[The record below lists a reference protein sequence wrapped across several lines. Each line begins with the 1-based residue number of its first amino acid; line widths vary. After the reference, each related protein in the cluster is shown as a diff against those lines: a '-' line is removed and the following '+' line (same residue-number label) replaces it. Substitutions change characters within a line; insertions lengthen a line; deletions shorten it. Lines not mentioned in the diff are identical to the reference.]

1 MLFKNQPCALNGDS
15 VEKIID
21 SLASFAAI
29 FVPRYIGDRDV
40 EAFSKFIEE
49 SIDRDAIMAAFPDLY
64 VGAKISSY
72 AVYQIIAKFRDEF
85 GEVLEEFGLGLD
97 FVAGAATLS
106 VQLGEFEAVKYIYE
120 KLIVEPIL
128 AWIAD
133 EGGKDFEEVKKMYSE
148 ALERHDR
155 LVDALVEVVEK
166 SFSKSKL
173 AEIGWESG
181 RFESLKKI
189 VNLVLYDYLES
200 KLEGQTVEV
209 EDPLTGYPVKMTLVE
224 VAGVVHYFALEWA

>member
-1 MLFKNQPCALNGDS
+1 M
-15 VEKIID
+15 ERIID

-49 SIDRDAIMAAFPDLY
+49 SVEKDAILASFPDVY
-64 VGAKISSY
+64 VAAKISAYSI
-72 AVYQIIAKFRDEF
+72 YQIIGKFEDEF
-85 GEVLEEFGLGLD
+85 GDLLEEFGLGLD

-106 VQLGEFEAVKYIYE
+106 VQMGAFEAVKYIYE

-128 AWIAD
+128 SWIAD
-133 EGGKDFEEVKKMYSE
+133 EGGKEFEEVKRMYSE

-155 LVDALVEVVEK
+155 IVDALIEIVEK
-166 SFSKSKL
+166 SFSKDKL
-173 AEIGWESG
+173 TEMGWG
-181 RFESLKKI
+181 RGKFESLKKM

-200 KLEGQTVEV
+200 KLESQVIEV
-209 EDPLTGYPVKMTLVE
+209 EDPITGFPVKMTLVE